1 MSLKI
6 YRYFMEK
13 IEKWIPQAG
22 DTVRLKG
29 TEKPLYYLCK
39 RKDYGMFSF
48 VQIMENATAGGEISE
63 YSLMK
68 DYELVERP
76 QKLEDFLNDMITKPI
91 LENMNK
97 TRFERFGSVMIDLE
111 TLSTHNNAAII
122 EIGAVEFNKYTGEV
136 GEKFNVI
143 IDPKDWCKN
152 DRHVDGETIQWWFNQ
167 TNEARKRFV
176 TKQKYIEYCTLKHAL
191 QKLRYFIMDCDSVD
205 EDKNVVVWG
214 NGATMDISILENAF
228 NYFDIEVPW
237 KYRAVNDVRT
247 IVDLNPSIKKN
258 CEFEWD
264 VRHSA
269 IADCL
274 YQIKYTT
281 DTIKSLKVKS

>member
-1 MSLKI
+1 MD
-6 YRYFMEK
+6 K
-13 IEKWIPQAG
+13 IEKWTPQVG

-29 TEKPLYYLCK
+29 TEKPLYHLCGMANN
-39 RKDYGMFSF
+39 YGMFLF
-48 VQIMENATAGGEISE
+48 VQEMENGIAGGEISE
-63 YSLMK
+63 HDLFRN
-68 DYELVERP
+68 YELVERTD
-76 QKLEDFLNDMITKPI
+76 KLENSLNNTTTKKI
-91 LENMNK
+91 LENK

-167 TNEARKRFV
+167 TDEARKRFTHKNDMYAIV
-176 TKQKYIEYCTLKHAL
+176 TLKYAL
-191 QKLRYFIMDCDSVD
+191 WKLKYFIMDCDTVD
-205 EDKNVVVWG
+205 DNKNVVVWG

-237 KYRAVNDVRT
+237 KFWAVNDVRT

-258 CEFEWD
+258 CEFESG

-274 YQIKYTT
+274 HQIKYTT
-281 DTIKSLKVKS
+281 DTIKSLGIKP